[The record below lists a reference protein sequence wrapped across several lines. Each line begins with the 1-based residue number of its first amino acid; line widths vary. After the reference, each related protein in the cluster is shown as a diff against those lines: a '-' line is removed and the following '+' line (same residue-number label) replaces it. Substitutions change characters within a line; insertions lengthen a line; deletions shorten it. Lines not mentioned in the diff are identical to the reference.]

1 MIEVSHLSKHYGS
14 KIALEDVSF
23 SVPKGQVLGLLGLNG
38 AGKSTTMNIL
48 TGCLAA
54 TNGRVA
60 IDGVDLAK
68 DAKGVKRK
76 VGYMPE
82 IPPLYTDM
90 LVGDFLGFVYDL
102 KGLKTGKKATIAS
115 TCERAGIGH
124 VKGRMIR
131 NLSKGYRQRVGLA
144 SAMLGDPQ
152 ILILD
157 EPTVGLDPTQIIEIR
172 SLIAEIGKER
182 TVILSSHILSEIQAV
197 CERVIVL
204 DQGRIVA
211 DDTPENLENA
221 IQNKNSYVAIVE
233 GEPLTVEGT
242 LRALPS
248 VEEVTRL
255 EEEEPGVFA
264 YRIEGREGA
273 DIRREVF
280 RALAGADLPLL
291 GTRSAHVTL
300 EDVFLRLVG
309 GKEKGEG
316 GDGK

>member
-1 MIEVSHLSKHYGS
+1 MIEVSHLSKHYGN
-14 KIALEDVSF
+14 KVALEDVSF

-54 TNGRVA
+54 TKGTVR
-60 IDGVDLAK
+60 IDGIDLAK
-68 DAKGVKRK
+68 DAKAVKRK
-76 VGYMPE
+76 IGYMPE

-90 LVGDFLGFVYDL
+90 LAEAFLGFVYEL
-102 KGLKTGKKATIAS
+102 KGLKTGKKAAIDQV
-115 TCERAGIGH
+115 CERAGIGH
-124 VKGRMIR
+124 VRKRMIR

-144 SAMLGDPQ
+144 SAMLGEPA

-172 SLIAEIGKER
+172 SLIAEIGQER

-211 DDTPENLENA
+211 DDTPQNLENA
-221 IQNKNSYVAIVE
+221 IQNKDSYVAVVE
-233 GEPLTVEGT
+233 GEPSLVEEA
-242 LRALPS
+242 LRALPD

-255 EEEEPGVFA
+255 EEEEPGVYS
-264 YRIEGREGA
+264 YRICGREHT

-280 RALAGADLPLL
+280 GALAAAGCPLL

-309 GKEKGEG
+309 KTTAGRDEA
-316 GDGK
+316 

>member
-1 MIEVSHLSKHYGS
+1 MIEVSHVSKHFGS
-14 KIALEDVSF
+14 KAALEDVSF

-54 TNGRVA
+54 TSGTVW
-60 IDGVDLAK
+60 IDKTDLAK
-68 DAKGVKRK
+68 DAKTAKRK
-76 VGYMPE
+76 IGYMPE

-90 LVGDFLGFVYDL
+90 LAEDFLGFVYEL
-102 KGLKTGKKATIAS
+102 KGLKTGKKAAVGRV
-115 TCERAGIGH
+115 CEQAGIGH
-124 VKGRMIR
+124 VRRRMIR

-144 SAMLGDPQ
+144 SAMLGEPQ

-204 DQGRIVA
+204 DQGKIVA
-211 DDTPENLENA
+211 DDTPQNLENA
-221 IQNKNSYVAIVE
+221 IQCKDSYIALVE
-233 GEPLTVEGT
+233 GEPSLVECA
-242 LRALPS
+242 LRPLAQ

-255 EEEEPGVFA
+255 AEEEPGVYS
-264 YRIEGREGA
+264 YRIRGREHA
-273 DIRREVF
+273 DVRRDVF
-280 RALAGADLPLL
+280 RALAAAGCPLL

-309 GKEKGEG
+309 KKEEAAGREEI
-316 GDGK
+316 

>member
-1 MIEVSHLSKHYGS
+1 MIEVSHVSKQYGS
-14 KIALEDVSF
+14 KIALADISF
-23 SVPKGQVLGLLGLNG
+23 SVPGGQVLGLLGLNG

-54 TNGRVA
+54 TEGTVL
-60 IDGVDLAK
+60 IDGIDLAK
-68 DAKGVKRK
+68 EAKAAKRK
-76 VGYMPE
+76 IGYMPE

-90 LVGDFLGFVYDL
+90 LAEDFLGFVYEL
-102 KGLKTGKKATIAS
+102 KGLKTGKKDAVGRV
-115 TCERAGIGH
+115 CERAGIDH
-124 VKGRMIR
+124 VRKRMIR

-144 SAMLGDPQ
+144 SAMLGEPK

-204 DQGRIVA
+204 DQGKIVA
-211 DDTPENLENA
+211 DDTPQNLENA
-221 IQNKNSYVAIVE
+221 IQSKDSYIALVE
-233 GEPLTVEGT
+233 GEPSLVERA
-242 LRALPS
+242 LRALEH
-248 VEEVTRL
+248 VKEVTRL
-255 EEEEPGVFA
+255 NEEEPGVYS
-264 YRIEGREGA
+264 YRIRGREHV

-280 RALAGADLPLL
+280 LALAGAGCPLL

-309 GKEKGEG
+309 KKEGTTGRDEA
-316 GDGK
+316 